1 MEHVTNAL
9 SRLSSVLTKYI
20 GMIIICFSVI
30 AFFWRDGF
38 AWTTNYTS
46 IFLGVAMFGMGLT
59 IHIGDFKVVF
69 TRPKEI
75 IIGFVA
81 QYTIMPL
88 IAWGLSVLLHLPT
101 DIALGVILVGCC
113 PGGTA
118 SNVITYIA
126 GGDVALSVGMT
137 ITSTLAAPVMTP
149 LLVYLLAGAWVQVS
163 FPGMVISVVKV
174 VLIPVLLGILL
185 RRLIGRHI
193 EKLSGILPLISVV
206 SIVMIISGIVAVN
219 AEKIMTSGFLVLCI
233 VILHNLAGMG
243 LGLLAGRI
251 FHVEYD
257 KATALAIEVG
267 MQNSGLAITLA
278 TANFAANPFA
288 TLPGAIFSVWHNISG
303 SLFASLRRSGKY
315 KIKEQIAKAEHV
327 ISLLIDAI
335 AATHGVYNRQKTK
348 RLAAA
353 TGVIAP
359 VSSAV
364 LPKSTESVDTTL
376 SFAINPVISAVEI
389 FQFPKP
395 SGRNTGAMI
404 PATTAR
410 ILSLESATTF
420 MCKLNVCRNQ
430 MIIVAKKITVNAL
443 CKKSFAFSHR
453 SCPTFFAP
461 GIR

>member
-1 MEHVTNAL
+1 MEQFTKVL
-9 SRLSSVLTKYI
+9 SRISSVLTKYI
-20 GMIIICFSVI
+20 GVIIICFSVI

-101 DIALGVILVGCC
+101 DIALGVVLVGCC

-163 FPGMVISVVKV
+163 FSGMVISVVKV

-185 RRLIGRHI
+185 RRMIGRQI

-219 AEKIMTSGFLVLCI
+219 AEKIITSGFLVLCI

-303 SLFASLRRSGKY
+303 SLFASLRRSGRCKNV
-315 KIKEQIAKAEHV
+315 EPVAETEHV
-327 ISLLIDAI
+327 I
-335 AATHGVYNRQKTK
+335 
-348 RLAAA
+348 
-353 TGVIAP
+353 
-359 VSSAV
+359 
-364 LPKSTESVDTTL
+364 
-376 SFAINPVISAVEI
+376 
-389 FQFPKP
+389 
-395 SGRNTGAMI
+395 
-404 PATTAR
+404 
-410 ILSLESATTF
+410 
-420 MCKLNVCRNQ
+420 
-430 MIIVAKKITVNAL
+430 
-443 CKKSFAFSHR
+443 
-453 SCPTFFAP
+453 
-461 GIR
+461 